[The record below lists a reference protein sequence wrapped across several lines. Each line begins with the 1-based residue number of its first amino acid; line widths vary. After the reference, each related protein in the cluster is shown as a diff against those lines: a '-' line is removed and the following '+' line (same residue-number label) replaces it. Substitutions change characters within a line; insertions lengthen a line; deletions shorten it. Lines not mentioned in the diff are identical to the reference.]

1 MPSYQLLCWE
11 EIPAQIK
18 VTDGAEELNLE
29 LPARFQEKIDAV
41 AAERGKGDT
50 DAYLAGWKWSDP
62 VECSGTPAEI
72 SAAVQREIEA
82 KFSA

>member
-18 VTDGAEELNLE
+18 VTDGAEELSVE

-41 AAERGKGDT
+41 AAERGKTDA
-50 DAYLAGWKWSDP
+50 DAYLDGWKWSDP
-62 VECSGTPAEI
+62 VERPGTL
-72 SAAVQREIEA
+72 VQVADALQKEIEA
-82 KFSA
+82 KFPA